1 MTAMIIFGVCNVISL
16 AWKQIYQI
24 NKLNLSSTLNS
35 GFPQVP
41 TYTRGGRK
49 SRRGCVT
56 FCVNVPL
63 RPLLPAALYNALIK
77 APRLVFRPLPA
88 RSLAPSPSS
97 SASFNA
103 KHIAQQQTAC
113 SACLMMALLGDGVL
127 AIYPARSIFQ
137 TNIPSY

>member
-77 APRLVFRPLPA
+77 APRLVFRLLPA
-88 RSLAPSPSS
+88 RSLASPPSS
-97 SASFNA
+97 
-103 KHIAQQQTAC
+103 ILLCLLQCQTHCATTNRLQC
-113 SACLMMALLGDGVL
+113 VLNDGFGGWIL
-127 AIYPARSIFQ
+127 AIYPARSILP
-137 TNIPSY
+137 N